1 MDFWSHLLI
10 GLALKSERIVIKK
23 KLNSEEWFLR
33 QVESYARRQPSGDKT
48 PVCVDDAF
56 LKSYAARPMDVSL
69 SDPRVDHVTSC
80 NYCLGRLLQFRATRP
95 AGTSPRF
102 RHAAVAAMG
111 LACLLVGFV
120 LANAW
125 NRRHP
130 AVVQVQS
137 AEVHRTLDLS
147 QYGTYRGGEPK
158 SNPPLHLPAAL
169 VRLELVL
176 PRLSQPG
183 VYSIMVAPAKNGLN
197 RVACATGSAVGADPR
212 TVVTVSLDLRSAAPG
227 NYTLSTQL
235 QGEDAPYTYPLQI
248 E

>member
-1 MDFWSHLLI
+1 M
-10 GLALKSERIVIKK
+10 SERIVIKK

-48 PVCVDDAF
+48 PDCVDDVF
-56 LKSYAARPMDVSL
+56 LKSYAEHPADVSL

-95 AGTSPRF
+95 AGASLRF
-102 RHAAVAAMG
+102 RYAAVAAMG

-120 LANAW
+120 VANVW
-125 NRRHP
+125 NRKHP
-130 AVVQVQS
+130 TVVQVQS
-137 AEVHRTLDLS
+137 AELHRTLDLS
-147 QYGTYRGGEPK
+147 QYGTYRGDQPAN
-158 SNPPLHLPAAL
+158 NPPLHLPAAL
-169 VRLELVL
+169 LRLELVL

-183 VYSIMVAPAKNGLN
+183 AYSIMVASDKKGLN
-197 RVACATGSAVGADPR
+197 RVVCATGTAVGADPR
-212 TVVTVSLDLRSAAPG
+212 TVVSVSLDLRNATPG
-227 NYTLSTQL
+227 KYVLLTQL